1 MKTIKWTWKEFN
13 KKYDLYLTLN
23 NYINN
28 GNLYV
33 GIMYYD
39 KEIEDYDLFSDLTIN
54 ITDYMFELDDEI
66 IINND
71 IPTDLVEKLE
81 ELGILIDTYKYA
93 YSGFGAYKVMIFNKE
108 LAKDYILES
117 ESGK

>member
-13 KKYDLYLTLN
+13 KNYDLCFTFN

-28 GNLYV
+28 NRLYV

-39 KEIEDYDLFSDLTIN
+39 EEIEDYDLYSDLTIN
-54 ITDYMFELDDEI
+54 ITDYMLEFDDEI

-71 IPTDLVEKLE
+71 IPTDLVKKLE
-81 ELGILIDTYKYA
+81 DLGILIDTYKYA
-93 YSGFGAYKVMIFNKE
+93 YSGFSQYKVMIFNKD
-108 LAKDYILES
+108 LAKDYVLKR
-117 ESGK
+117 GDK